1 MTNCMCSGDASF
13 INQWKFKLRISP
25 IPPVNMDQLWTTSEV
40 LLRPNRQKSL
50 HYLAIVTSYPIK
62 SSHNILL
69 NLCEFVKWSRKRN
82 SMRKIDTN
90 NDIFLAAMLR
100 SGGIPRTGS
109 AYTGFTHSMAWD
121 RNFEIN
127 VELNQSLLLSNKM
140 NDFICQ
146 TSNKT
151 YPHVSTV
158 KLDVSISCGTPDLD
172 AHAEKMGNPIVVF
185 HDVATD
191 CGQQMALYVVNYL
204 LLLLLKHRLHHHGV
218 SIKKKKKHARKW
230 KKKLSLNFWD
240 SNFPDGTPFSKSWW
254 VPGPHFE
261 NV

>member
-1 MTNCMCSGDASF
+1 MTNCMRSGDASF

-69 NLCEFVKWSRKRN
+69 NLREFVKWSRKRN

-109 AYTGFTHSMAWD
+109 AYTGFTHSMARTGTSKLMSSW
-121 RNFEIN
+121 I
-127 VELNQSLLLSNKM
+127 QSLLLSNKM

-151 YPHVSTV
+151 YPLVSTV
-158 KLDVSISCGTPDLD
+158 KFDISISCGTPDLD
-172 AHAEKMGNPIVVF
+172 AHAEKMGNPVVVF

-218 SIKKKKKHARKW
+218 SIKKKTRKFLEDW
-230 KKKLSLNFWD
+230 LNEFKWLV
-240 SNFPDGTPFSKSWW
+240 N
-254 VPGPHFE
+254 E
-261 NV
+261 

>member
-1 MTNCMCSGDASF
+1 
-13 INQWKFKLRISP
+13 
-25 IPPVNMDQLWTTSEV
+25 
-40 LLRPNRQKSL
+40 
-50 HYLAIVTSYPIK
+50 
-62 SSHNILL
+62 
-69 NLCEFVKWSRKRN
+69 
-82 SMRKIDTN
+82 
-90 NDIFLAAMLR
+90 MLR

-127 VELNQSLLLSNKM
+127 VGLNQSLLLSNKM

-218 SIKKKKKHARKW
+218 SIKKKKKTRKKM
-230 KKKLSLNFWD
+230 KKKIIIKFLGLQFSRRDPIFQKLMG
-240 SNFPDGTPFSKSWW
+240 PRTPF
-254 VPGPHFE
+254 
-261 NV
+261 

>member
-1 MTNCMCSGDASF
+1 MTNCMRSGDASF

-25 IPPVNMDQLWTTSEV
+25 IPPVNMDQRWTTSEV

-69 NLCEFVKWSRKRN
+69 NLREFVKWSRKRN

-109 AYTGFTHSMAWD
+109 AYPFYGTGP
-121 RNFEIN
+121 
-127 VELNQSLLLSNKM
+127 ELLHILKLMSNWIQSLLLSNKM

-151 YPHVSTV
+151 YHHVSTV
-158 KLDVSISCGTPDLD
+158 KLDVNISCGTPDLD
-172 AHAEKMGNPIVVF
+172 AHAEKMGNPVVVF

-191 CGQQMALYVVNYL
+191 CGQQMVLYGVNYL
-204 LLLLLKHRLHHHGV
+204 LLLLLKHNHSASNYITSVWRLKHNKSVHGHLIFITQRIIM
-218 SIKKKKKHARKW
+218 SYRKW
-230 KKKLSLNFWD
+230 KKNY
-240 SNFPDGTPFSKSWW
+240 
-254 VPGPHFE
+254 H
-261 NV
+261 